1 MALKAQYIEK
11 MSSVSSVGRKPPPP
25 PKPKNLS
32 QEFARALFDYTAE
45 DPEELSFKEGDILYI
60 VDKVADQE
68 WWKVIAKSMYF

>member
-1 MALKAQYIEK
+1 MAFKHNIVRI

-45 DPEELSFKEGDILYI
+45 DPEELSFKEGDILYV

-68 WWKVIAKSMYF
+68 WWKVIASNII